1 MAKDKYVHGQMNI
14 DDQQATWNG
23 FMVATAWS
31 SLILVLVLL
40 HSTLAIALGVHWMV
54 SLLVSFV
61 VGLGAGTFLG
71 LGTKWIATL
80 IGLTVIAVAIQ
91 FVIWIF

>member
-1 MAKDKYVHGQMNI
+1 MAKDKYVHGEMNI

-40 HSTLAIALGVHWMV
+40 HSTLTIALGVHWMV
-54 SLLVSFV
+54 SLLLSFV
-61 VGLGAGTFLG
+61 VGLGGGTFLG
-71 LGTKWIATL
+71 LGAKWIATL
-80 IGLTVIAVAIQ
+80 VGLTVIAVAIQ
-91 FVIWIF
+91 FVIWIV

>member
-40 HSTLAIALGVHWMV
+40 HSTLTIALGVHWMV

-61 VGLGAGTFLG
+61 VGLGGGTFLG

-80 IGLTVIAVAIQ
+80 IGLTVIAVVIQ